1 MMLPPTLVLW
11 GQLKKQFPMQLLF
24 SSVTQLNVLKILIVQ
39 IKLDVACKLEEIKF
53 LTGRKLIL
61 MDGEFLTLKE
71 NSAQLDSG

>member
-1 MMLPPTLVLW
+1 
-11 GQLKKQFPMQLLF
+11 
-24 SSVTQLNVLKILIVQ
+24 VLKILIVQ

>member
-1 MMLPPTLVLW
+1 MPLPLILVLH
-11 GQLKKQFPMQLLF
+11 GQLKKQFPMQLF
-24 SSVTQLNVLKILIVQ
+24 YSSVTQLNVLKILIVQ